1 MDGHS
6 RVTRHLFLTKGT
18 LPTSKDS
25 VSLYRAF
32 TLIAI
37 SVAVSLVRL

>member
-1 MDGHS
+1 MDRHS
-6 RVTRHLFLTKGT
+6 CVTSHLFLTKGT

-25 VSLYRAF
+25 VSLYNAF
-32 TLIAI
+32 TLMAI